1 MIITGFKTET
11 YLHHY
16 FHLTFQ
22 FTAQTEE
29 MVKAEAAGASR
40 TTEVSGAA

>member
-1 MIITGFKTET
+1 MIITGLKTET
-11 YLHHY
+11 YRYHY
-16 FHLTFQ
+16 FHAAFH

-40 TTEVSGAA
+40 TTEASGAA